1 MQRTQ
6 FVPLSCRVLSG
17 PPGCG
22 KTTLLRT
29 ISLDV
34 VGRHLLAAPRTQLL
48 DEHAE
53 ELRASAR
60 ARDLGISINPI
71 HSRQSEF
78 GTVERRIRDA
88 LASYGPAD
96 HAIVL
101 VTHEMLL
108 GLDPVL
114 LRGWH
119 VGIDEVPEN
128 AVVSGRFSATTTWS
142 SLERHYVM
150 LPSDHPG
157 WWQAVPREDVKAL
170 GRRQIM
176 AADPRLASFH
186 GLAQCSTR
194 QVYVDLANWEEA
206 RYPTRPVRWWSAW
219 TPMEL
224 AGCASVTITGAS
236 FASSLLYHASRHLHG
251 DALRFEFVSIGAGQP
266 RAQPHIRIHFF
277 TRHPGST
284 DWWLTDDGSRCL
296 VQISRH
302 LERVGFSGFWSAN
315 KAARPYF
322 RHRIGGQWCE
332 PKQAGTN
339 ALRHHTS
346 CCLIYSGKAQQD
358 DEPILEVLGLDRE
371 AIKHTREYEDILQF
385 VLRGA
390 IRNADF
396 GGAYEVYVYDEFQ
409 AMALRDKLL
418 ATSITDRVELIAV
431 EEAGIMDVTRLS
443 ASPQPATITP
453 CARSLRERNE
463 EKKVAERERGRRRRA
478 TEKAKRQAEGIH
490 RRVGRPRK
498 AESMPSEPA
507 GSPYSP

>member
-6 FVPLSCRVLSG
+6 FLLLSCRILSG

-22 KTTLLRT
+22 KTTLLRAT
-29 ISLDV
+29 SLDV

-60 ARDLGISINPI
+60 ARDLGIPVTAI
-71 HSRQSEF
+71 HSRQPTI

-88 LASYGPAD
+88 LASYGPTD

-119 VGIDEVPEN
+119 VGIDEVPEA

-142 SLERHYVM
+142 SLERHYVL
-150 LPSDHPG
+150 LPSEHPG
-157 WWQAVPREDVKAL
+157 WWQAAPHPDVEALTRREITAGDSK
-170 GRRQIM
+170 
-176 AADPRLASFH
+176 LASFH
-186 GLAQCSTR
+186 ATAQCPTR
-194 QVYVDLANWEEA
+194 EVYVDVADWEEA
-206 RYPTRPVRWWSAW
+206 RHPKRPVRWWSAW

-236 FASSLLYHASRHLHG
+236 FRSSLLYHASRHLHG
-251 DALRFEFVSIGAGQP
+251 GALRFEFVDVGAGEP
-266 RAQPHIRIHFF
+266 RAKPRIRVHFF

-284 DWWLTDDGSRCL
+284 DWWETDAGSLCL
-296 VQISRH
+296 VRISEH
-302 LERVGFSGFWSAN
+302 LARVGFEGYWSAN

-322 RHRIGGQWCE
+322 RHRLGGQWVE
-332 PKQAGTN
+332 PKQAGSN

-346 CCLIYSGKAQQD
+346 CCLIYSSKAQQD
-358 DEPILEVLGLDRE
+358 DEPILQVLGLDRE
-371 AIKHTREYEDILQF
+371 AIKHTREYEDVLQF

-390 IRNADF
+390 VRNADY
-396 GGAYEVYVYDEFQ
+396 GGNYDVYVYDELQ
-409 AMALRDKLL
+409 AAALRDKLL
-418 ATSITDRVELIAV
+418 ATGITDRIELIAV
-431 EEAGIMDVTRLS
+431 EEAGIMDATRLGT
-443 ASPQPATITP
+443 SPPPATITP
-453 CARSLRERNE
+453 DARSLRERSE
-463 EKKVAERERGRRRRA
+463 EKKVAERERGRLRRA
-478 TEKAKRQAEGIH
+478 AEKAKRQAEGTH
-490 RRVGRPRK
+490 RGVGRPRK